1 MAGLGIDVMLGL
13 NVGDCLYF
21 DQKKAA
27 RQNRTAFD
35 VLLSCFNTRIMQL

>member
-13 NVGDCLYF
+13 YVGYNLYF

-27 RQNRTAFD
+27 RQNRTAFY
-35 VLLSCFNTRIMQL
+35 VLLFLF